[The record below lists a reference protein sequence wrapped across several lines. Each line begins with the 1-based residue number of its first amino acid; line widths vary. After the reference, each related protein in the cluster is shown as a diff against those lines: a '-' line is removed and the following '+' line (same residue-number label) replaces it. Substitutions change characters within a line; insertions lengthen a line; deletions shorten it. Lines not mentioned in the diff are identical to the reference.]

1 MDATHLPTI
10 DDALQALQR
19 RSATP
24 RSLAEDCYR
33 RIHSLDPS
41 LKAFITVV
49 PLQDALGSQVPPDGN
64 PHSDLIPGIPV
75 AVKDLFDTAGI
86 RTTVG
91 SRFFETR
98 VPQEDAWVVTRLR
111 EAGGILVGKT
121 NTHEIALG
129 VTGDNPHYGTAR
141 NPWDRSR
148 IPGGSSSGS
157 AIAVATGMAFAALGS
172 DTGGSIR
179 LPASLCGVVG
189 LKPTLGRV
197 STRGVFPLSWN
208 LDHVGPL
215 TRSVRD
221 AARVLQV
228 IAGYDEADP
237 ASIRMPV
244 GDYLQDLAME
254 LRGQRIAL
262 GVGEHIGT
270 SEREVQ
276 EAVAEAARVFETLG
290 CSVREVN
297 VDWMRGAA
305 LANRLMTQSDGAAVH
320 ADRLAREPERFGDD
334 VRRRLEAGAR
344 TTSTEYILARRT
356 QAEVRRTCDRLFE
369 TADLLLLPT
378 TPMPAPVIAGYD
390 AVERAGQLTPFTAPF
405 NLTGLPA
412 LSVPCGFTTGGLPIG
427 LQIVGKG
434 WEEGRVLAAGHA
446 FEQRTDWHT
455 RTPDI

>member
-1 MDATHLPTI
+1 MTSRERFDGFLSRTRI
-10 DDALQALQR
+10 DRVPVQLQNLF
-19 RSATP
+19 
-24 RSLAEDCYR
+24 LA
-33 RIHSLDPS
+33 
-41 LKAFITVV
+41 A
-49 PLQDALGSQVPPDGN
+49 QA
-64 PHSDLIPGIPV
+64 
-75 AVKDLFDTAGI
+75 I
-86 RTTVG
+86 RTPF
-91 SRFFETR
+91 S
-98 VPQEDAWVVTRLR
+98 VVCRNA
-111 EAGGILVGKT
+111 ELVARGHLLEWEKYR
-121 NTHEIALG
+121 HDG
-129 VTGDNPHYGTAR
+129 V
-141 NPWDRSR
+141 
-148 IPGGSSSGS
+148 I
-157 AIAVATGMAFAALGS
+157 V
-172 DTGGSIR
+172 DTG
-179 LPASLCGVVG
+179 
-189 LKPTLGRV
+189 T
-197 STRGVFPLSWN
+197 
-208 LDHVGPL
+208 HV
-215 TRSVRD
+215 
-221 AARVLQV
+221 AA
-228 IAGYDEADP
+228 E
-237 ASIRMPV
+237 S
-244 GDYLQDLAME
+244 
-254 LRGQRIAL
+254 
-262 GVGEHIGT
+262 
-270 SEREVQ
+270 
-276 EAVAEAARVFETLG
+276 LG
-290 CSVREVN
+290 CAVREVN